1 MSQPTKEDFQSL
13 SRAIA
18 SLEQA
23 LRSGGVTSQGSIV
36 TSPQKD
42 DAAKRRAMLKK
53 RESQAGLAME
63 IVGADEQEK
72 VRATESHVI
81 LLHPIPLKMSS
92 YIGLFTSP

>member
-23 LRSGGVTSQGSIV
+23 LRSGGVTSQGSNV

-72 VRATESHVI
+72 VRATETHII
-81 LLHPIPLKMSS
+81 LLHPTPLDHNVF
-92 YIGLFTSP
+92 L